1 MRNGTERQWKHI
13 AVKTSNKMA
22 RKGSANIGQAARRL
36 TASTAASRCQPP
48 TLPPPPPAQDPTA
61 LPRPANAQLRL
72 RLQTAG
78 QETGRKGSTAAR
90 IAGQGLQ
97 TLAPGW
103 KAGSF
108 LALQHCL
115 PSLRPQGKA
124 LQRPFKGPSKLISS
138 SKAVPSLSSSTVE
151 SDLCARQ
158 MVRILSPPRAHF
170 GIATEAGRAATPRPT
185 PPGLSRWCCVG
196 ATTEEPPQRR
206 YRHGGRRVVPCQCP
220 RSGPMIMVMSM
231 SRAGAVGEWG
241 WGGEG
246 GGKRRTPVSAAIG
259 SFCGCMIGA
268 GNAGASAST

>member
-1 MRNGTERQWKHI
+1 
-13 AVKTSNKMA
+13 MA
-22 RKGSANIGQAARRL
+22 RKGSPKIGQAARRL

-158 MVRILSPPRAHF
+158 MVRILSPP
-170 GIATEAGRAATPRPT
+170 GRILESPPRQGARPRRGRHR
-185 PPGLSRWCCVG
+185 PGSVDG
-196 ATTEEPPQRR
+196 AVSEPPQRSHHR
-206 YRHGGRRVVPCQCP
+206 GGIGTEVGGWSHANAHDQ
-220 RSGPMIMVMSM
+220 GP
-231 SRAGAVGEWG
+231 
-241 WGGEG
+241 
-246 GGKRRTPVSAAIG
+246 
-259 SFCGCMIGA
+259 
-268 GNAGASAST
+268 